1 MEKVTIVG
9 VDLAKQVFQLHGAAA
24 DGRVLFRKKLSR
36 TQFMHFM
43 TSLPRCIVAMEAC
56 ATAHFWGREM
66 SSLGHEV
73 RLIPPIYVKPF
84 VKRHKNDMADAEAI
98 AEAALR
104 PTMRT
109 VPLKTP
115 EQQSRA
121 MLFRTRE
128 LLVSQR
134 TQMINALRA
143 HLAEHGIVV
152 GKGAGN
158 VWRLGEVLE
167 DMNGSLPK
175 LVCELAVL
183 YLERIEQTSLQIKA
197 LEKQIAIE
205 AKQSAIA
212 RRLQSM
218 PGIGPVCAIAVET
231 FAPAMN
237 SFRCGRDFSAWLGLV
252 PRQHSSGGKQRLG
265 KTSKMGQR
273 DIRRLL
279 ILGAMSVVAWKGRG
293 GGHPGS
299 WLARMLAKKP
309 RILVAIA
316 LANKMARMIWAML
329 TRKEEFR
336 DPTRAVC

>member
-1 MEKVTIVG
+1 
-9 VDLAKQVFQLHGAAA
+9 
-24 DGRVLFRKKLSR
+24 
-36 TQFMHFM
+36 
-43 TSLPRCIVAMEAC
+43 
-56 ATAHFWGREM
+56 
-66 SSLGHEV
+66 
-73 RLIPPIYVKPF
+73 
-84 VKRHKNDMADAEAI
+84 MADAEAI

-183 YLERIEQTSLQIKA
+183 YLERIEQTCLQIKA

-212 RRLQSM
+212 RRLQTM
-218 PGIGPVCAIAVET
+218 PGIGPVCAMAVET
-231 FAPAMN
+231 FAPDMSSSEAGAT
-237 SFRCGRDFSAWLGLV
+237 SRHGWASCRDNIRAGASRSSANLEDGTARH
-252 PRQHSSGGKQRLG
+252 PPPSDRGG
-265 KTSKMGQR
+265 
-273 DIRRLL
+273 DVRRP
-279 ILGAMSVVAWKGRG
+279 WKGRG
-293 GGHPGS
+293 GGTPAHGLRGCWP
-299 WLARMLAKKP
+299 KKP

-336 DPTRAVC
+336 DPTERSADHQALDGESGM